1 MKFGTLFAC
10 SVGVVAAIAADS
22 FGGIGLVLLENRN
35 GIVVKNIV
43 PGTPAANA
51 DLNVG
56 DRIISVDGEFLQQKS
71 LENILPLFR
80 GADKQTY
87 RIDLCERRGYSSDN
101 STSNDSYNAGCSGA
115 RRFGL

>member
-80 GADKQTY
+80 GADNKPIELIYVRDGDTLQTT
-87 RIDLCERRGYSSDN
+87 LRRTILTTRDVPVLGD
-101 STSNDSYNAGCSGA
+101 
-115 RRFGL
+115 